1 MQALRSSTVIFG
13 MTLLTA
19 CGGGAGASAPAS
31 TGDSGATSGEDASG
45 PKSSGGD
52 PTASDKV
59 SETARKLLR
68 DAKDSPKTFVF
79 NERKGEGPGLGHT
92 RIAVDG
98 RDVWP
103 PQGDGC
109 EALVSCCD
117 QRVKNDDRFV
127 LICQLAIGRDESCGA
142 AQTTVNQV
150 ASELELPRIDAC
162 GG

>member
-1 MQALRSSTVIFG
+1 MRRRRSER
-13 MTLLTA
+13 A
-19 CGGGAGASAPAS
+19 ARGA
-31 TGDSGATSGEDASG
+31 
-45 PKSSGGD
+45 

-68 DAKDSPKTFVF
+68 DAKDSPRTFVF
-79 NERKGEGPGLGHT
+79 NERKGAGPGLGHT

-142 AQTTVNQV
+142 ARTTVNQV